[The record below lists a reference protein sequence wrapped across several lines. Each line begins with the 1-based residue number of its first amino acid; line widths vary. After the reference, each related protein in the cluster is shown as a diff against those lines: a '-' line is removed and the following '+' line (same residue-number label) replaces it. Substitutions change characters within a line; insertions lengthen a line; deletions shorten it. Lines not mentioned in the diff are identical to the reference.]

1 MFRHTDFKLF
11 SFAAGTAVFTPSPLP
26 PAGGVNNCI
35 MIENTIIMNEME
47 IRRKA
52 ENLVSSI
59 RDLKVVS
66 AFQVLLSNAN
76 NIQQILLLIELV
88 ELHQSSSKNK
98 EQEIIKK
105 VICLGQERSNMSE
118 RLALVFI
125 VNDVVRLFFKSRKVS
140 LKTTVEKQEILKT
153 RRDTAFKRF

>member
-1 MFRHTDFKLF
+1 
-11 SFAAGTAVFTPSPLP
+11 
-26 PAGGVNNCI
+26 

-76 NIQQILLLIELV
+76 NIQQLLLLIELV

>member
-1 MFRHTDFKLF
+1 
-11 SFAAGTAVFTPSPLP
+11 
-26 PAGGVNNCI
+26 
-35 MIENTIIMNEME
+35 MNEME

-76 NIQQILLLIELV
+76 NIQQLLLLIELV

>member
-1 MFRHTDFKLF
+1 
-11 SFAAGTAVFTPSPLP
+11 
-26 PAGGVNNCI
+26 
-35 MIENTIIMNEME
+35 MNEIE
-47 IRRKA
+47 VRAKA

-76 NIQQILLLIELV
+76 NIQQLLLLIELV

-105 VICLGQERSNMSE
+105 VIFLGQERSNMSE
-118 RLALVFI
+118 RLALIFI
-125 VNDVVRLFFKSRKVS
+125 VNDAVRLFFKSRKVS
-140 LKTTVEKQEILKT
+140 LKSNVDKQQILNT
-153 RRDTAFKRF
+153 RRDNLFRRF

>member
-1 MFRHTDFKLF
+1 MRQVLPLF
-11 SFAAGTAVFTPSPLP
+11 TFLPPSPRW
-26 PAGGVNNCI
+26 GVKIINCI
-35 MIENTIIMNEME
+35 MIENTIIMNEIE
-47 IRRKA
+47 IRAKA

-59 RDLKVVS
+59 RDIKVIN
-66 AFQVLLSNAN
+66 AFQILLSNAN
-76 NIQQILLLIELV
+76 NIQQLLLLIELV

-105 VICLGQERSNMSE
+105 VIFLGQERSNMSE